1 MNRTCAARAVRCASL
16 NRTGDEVG
24 GGSAVPRRTLDR
36 ADAVVSPGP
45 RSIGSRA
52 VHLADQLARV
62 LPTVVVEIALGI
74 LIGPHVLGWA
84 ISLAIAIGAGYALQ
98 SLGLDAEGLLVGV
111 AVSTGVYCAG
121 SRSGCC
127 SPSQPSRSTPR

>member
-1 MNRTCAARAVRCASL
+1 MGALSLAALSTEQTRSLVLVLAASAAALFISRTS
-16 NRTGDEVG
+16 
-24 GGSAVPRRTLDR
+24 
-36 ADAVVSPGP
+36 
-45 RSIGSRA
+45 SRA
-52 VHLADQLARV
+52 CFRRSSSRSRSD
-62 LPTVVVEIALGI
+62 